1 VGGGAKETH
10 VVRHPSTH
18 SCWGTQRG
26 ETRARWQPEPHHDCP
41 VWVTVLAKWVLL
53 STHETDVW
61 GDSCKEPTMSVPVA
75 GTADADADVD
85 DDDVEEEVEVEVDVE
100 VEVEVE
106 VADDATLKSMLM
118 TWCTASH
125 NGNLC

>member
-1 VGGGAKETH
+1 M
-10 VVRHPSTH
+10 VRHPSTR
-18 SCWGTQRG
+18 CTKRG
-26 ETRARWQPEPHHDCP
+26 DEPHHDCP

-53 STHETDVW
+53 STQDNDVW

-85 DDDVEEEVEVEVDVE
+85 DDDVEEEVDVEVE